1 MKTLADRIIHFNHY
15 LDFQG
20 ILPPGINLMNPYR
33 QSEDIRT
40 IVGAFYFK
48 YYNDNLKRHMILG
61 INPGRLGA
69 GFTGIPFTDTRR
81 LKEKCNI
88 AYSGR
93 ETHEPSSVFIYG
105 MIDAFGGTTDF
116 YSKFYIGSV
125 CPLGFTAM
133 GKNGREV
140 NYNYY
145 DSRELTRSVEGFIV
159 ESIRK
164 QIDMG
169 MSTDICYC
177 FGTGKNEDFLRR
189 LNERE
194 KFFDKIIA
202 LEHPRFIMQYKAR
215 FKQAYIDKYLEAFN
229 QAKDING

>member
-20 ILPPGINLMNPYR
+20 ILPPGINMMNPYR
-33 QSEDIRT
+33 QSEVIRT
-40 IVGAFYFK
+40 IVGAFYYK

-88 AYSGR
+88 TYSGR

-116 YSKFYIGSV
+116 YRKFYIGSV
-125 CPLGFTAM
+125 CPLGFTST

-229 QAKDING
+229 QVKDING